1 MDKAKIV
8 NLIGIILYA
17 NKQYKNNGYYN
28 HINFEIVKKVK
39 SKKKKN
45 KNKKTKKQ
53 TKQKKLCIVSQG

>member
-17 NKQYKNNGYYN
+17 NKQYKKNGYYN

-39 SKKKKN
+39 SKN
-45 KNKKTKKQ
+45 KQTIKTK
-53 TKQKKLCIVSQG
+53 TKT